1 MMPLTMKRGPD
12 RTNPLPRRGSWVLPL
27 LAGLLLVPAL
37 SFLGGATA
45 ATPELSATWKNPAA
59 QHDPYTNILIV
70 GITRNAP
77 ARRQFEDLF
86 VSVLR
91 GRSLAGR
98 TSYTL
103 APDLDNVKDPQAIVA
118 TLFAEHVDGVI
129 TVRLVS
135 MDDRK
140 EEDWDA
146 AWRKDI
152 ESGLAIRPYVQE
164 SLKQLAPDSHWH
176 GAELALWDVQ
186 TSRRLWAARSAP
198 LKVKSLRKH
207 ATILVQQAMDQL
219 RYEDLL

>member
-1 MMPLTMKRGPD
+1 MPMKPSR
-12 RTNPLPRRGSWVLPL
+12 LLA
-27 LAGLLLVPAL
+27 LAGLAVVAALTAPRQDPSAAAPEIAASWKDPA
-37 SFLGGATA
+37 TEH
-45 ATPELSATWKNPAA
+45 P
-59 QHDPYTNILIV
+59 PYTKILVV

-91 GRSLAGR
+91 GRSLEGR

-103 APDLDNVKDPQAIVA
+103 APDLDNVKDPQAIVD

-135 MDDRK
+135 MDHRK

-146 AWRKDI
+146 AWRKDV
-152 ESGLAIRPYVQE
+152 ESGVVIRPYVQE

-186 TSRRLWAARSAP
+186 TGRRLWAARSAP
-198 LKVKSLRKH
+198 LKVKALRKH
-207 ATILVQQAMDQL
+207 ATILVQQAMDDL
-219 RYEDLL
+219 RYQELL